1 MKQTINKF
9 RYGMM
14 AGAIALTIP
23 LVASSAPCDYQGV
36 DHAGLKQPEVLS
48 MRQGILS
55 SPPVEMMPPLPF
67 PSGEKPLPPFLLGL
81 DLTESQQDKIFELLH
96 SQEPAMRTQGK
107 AIRKAR
113 AEINRLAAA
122 EHYNAAEVRRQ
133 ADKLAG
139 AIADSAV
146 LRTETDAGIHALLT
160 PEQRKHMDEARA
172 RFEADFAHEGHP
184 QQWKPGSTLYRL
196 LPVFTPMSLQF
207 QSGAPIT
214 NSWGSSHARK

>member
-1 MKQTINKF
+1 MKKVINKF

-14 AGAIALTIP
+14 AGAIALIIP
-23 LVASSAPCDYQGV
+23 LAASSAPCNCQSV

-48 MRQGILS
+48 MHYEIMSMRQGILS
-55 SPPVEMMPPLPF
+55 SPPIETTPPLPF
-67 PSGEKPLPPFLLGL
+67 STGEKPLPPFLLGL

-113 AEINRLAAA
+113 AEISRLALAD
-122 EHYNAAEVRRQ
+122 HYNAAEVHRQ
-133 ADKLAG
+133 TDKLAE
-139 AIADSAV
+139 AIADSVV

-172 RFEADFAHEGHP
+172 RFEAEHSP
-184 QQWKPGSTLYRL
+184 Q
-196 LPVFTPMSLQF
+196 
-207 QSGAPIT
+207 
-214 NSWGSSHARK
+214 